1 MRAPDR
7 QELRETLLL
16 APVTRFLSP
25 AGVIGP
31 SPRGRGQRDTW
42 AQTARNNP
50 HASMS
55 GMDKRAMSQI
65 ILEAKKRKGMTWAN
79 LSEVVG
85 LGEVWIAS
93 CAHGENCMTPDAAAK
108 LATALE
114 LGPDVQAALS
124 EPPLKGWTMDKPV
137 PTDPLIYRF
146 YEIVAIYGTT
156 IKDVI
161 EEKFGYGIMSAI
173 DFKMD
178 IKKEENPKGD
188 RVVVTL
194 NGKFLPYTKW

>member
-1 MRAPDR
+1 MNK
-7 QELRETLLL
+7 REMSETIL
-16 APVTRFLSP
+16 A
-25 AGVIGP
+25 A
-31 SPRGRGQRDTW
+31 
-42 AQTARNNP
+42 
-50 HASMS
+50 
-55 GMDKRAMSQI
+55 KR
-65 ILEAKKRKGMTWAN
+65 RKGVSWAA
-79 LSEVVG
+79 LSEAVG
-85 LGEVWIAS
+85 LADVWVAS
-93 CAHGENCMTPDAAAK
+93 CAHGENCLTPDAAAK
-108 LATALE
+108 LATALD
-114 LGPDVQAALS
+114 LGPDIQAALS
-124 EPPLKGWTMDKPV
+124 EPPLKGWSMDKPV

-146 YEIVAIYGTT
+146 YEIVAVYGTT